1 MNLTQARKLY
11 DGEALVSQEM
21 RMTSVMIRE
30 VLEKSMPNE
39 LQTKGNFDRVSR
51 EGTKPSAETEG
62 FARKKSDLVTQNS
75 DNESLDTRIISES
88 PNLYKQNG
96 VPMSKIPYFFETPVP
111 KYFRENGWFDNEN
124 TWKYVTWAFS
134 KCQTQSHKTVI
145 EGKEITLAP
154 YEFISGRLSS
164 PKECFLTE
172 NTFRNQQ
179 KVLLKAGFLKKT
191 PNSKTNHYTCYI
203 WVTERFNKNDNQQN
217 NQPRT
222 NHAPTINHKSED
234 KKRRYTESHP
244 SIPSSEKKGRDEK
257 IDDLFSKEE
266 NKNKIHIYSGKYH
279 NDNVLHVH
287 LSQQELDECLK
298 VRGTMDQIKNVI
310 EVVANWKQRKYE
322 IKDWFKT
329 IMTWNYRNTVADRSL
344 ENEKLG
350 KEIHELYSECKGWS
364 ARVYRDPLKDDRGIL
379 FESSASVGNP
389 IPVFVSFRDG
399 EFKEKCSE
407 TIKNKNMKNKGEK

>member
-1 MNLTQARKLY
+1 MASLTLQASPRNNHHSEDLISN
-11 DGEALVSQEM
+11 V
-21 RMTSVMIRE
+21 
-30 VLEKSMPNE
+30 
-39 LQTKGNFDRVSR
+39 NFDSLTSIKPLN
-51 EGTKPSAETEG
+51 GKPSASTEG
-62 FARKKSDLVTQNS
+62 FRGHKISDSADTESNDVAQDNHIISDL
-75 DNESLDTRIISES
+75 

-222 NHAPTINHKSED
+222 NHAPTINHKSEE
-234 KKRRYTESHP
+234 KKIRYTESHP
-244 SIPSSEKKGRDEK
+244 SIPSFEKEGRDGS
-257 IDDLFSKEE
+257 IDDSFSKKEE
-266 NKNKIHIYSGKYH
+266 KIHILLSCYLTKEELEECIKIRGSIEK
-279 NDNVLHVH
+279 VH
-287 LSQQELDECLK
+287 D
-298 VRGTMDQIKNVI
+298 VI
-310 EVVANWKQRKYE
+310 TQVANWPGRKYE
-322 IKDWFKT
+322 IKDWMKT
-329 IMTWNYRNTVADRSL
+329 IKEWKLKNVVGDRIAQ
-344 ENEKLG
+344 NEELG
-350 KEIHELYSECKGWS
+350 KKVEELYGESFGWK
-364 ARVYRDPLKDDRGIL
+364 ARVYRDNIKDVRGII
-379 FESSASVGNP
+379 FEGTGAAWTP
-389 IPVFVSFRDG
+389 IFVPFTDQN
-399 EFKEKCSE
+399 FKEKITQ
-407 TIKNKNMKNKGEK
+407 TITEKRMKKKGDK